1 MEKPLAASAEDADAI
16 VAAADG
22 SKQLVGMDIGMRW
35 NPALA
40 ALRQEVASGSLGN
53 LTAAR
58 LTMHYKQWPREWQ
71 VQEWC
76 AGRAEGGPLREVGT
90 HYFFGIMEIFGH
102 GCVRRV
108 QARVVY
114 PDGPEGTTHQRSSW
128 PQSSVSE
135 ECQRRHLHTVHCL
148 QKIHPNCTLV
158 SCGGD
163 SNHNDQHKLAGNNI
177 LIAANAA
184 SSHFPP
190 VSVRTACSQ
199 SHGGGDIN

>member
-114 PDGPEGTTHQRSSW
+114 PDGPEGTTHHCSALGHAYPPLPTTHTHSLTHPLSFQLCRGLIGGK
-128 PQSSVSE
+128 VS
-135 ECQRRHLHTVHCL
+135 
-148 QKIHPNCTLV
+148 
-158 SCGGD
+158 
-163 SNHNDQHKLAGNNI
+163 AG
-177 LIAANAA
+177 
-184 SSHFPP
+184 
-190 VSVRTACSQ
+190 
-199 SHGGGDIN
+199 